1 MTPTENL
8 REQHTRAIATL
19 GEVSCE
25 VSAYRAVDDDAL
37 LEFARMCAAQQRMIG
52 AAAAVIAGEIARR
65 SAASLGSAGL
75 AQRTGY
81 RTAENL
87 VRATTGQTGRQSAAS
102 IHIGRLTQEAA
113 DLGTLDPETG
123 LPAVCPHPWLATV
136 AEAVVSGSMSVSA
149 AESLTSGLGGPT
161 ANVSEGDLASAAEVL
176 CSESASLDA
185 DRLFRRARALRDA
198 LDESGIADREAE
210 RRNARSLRLIRRPDG
225 MARLSWAMDPETAA
239 HVGELFDRA
248 TSPRRGGPRFIGG
261 EDGDLAGRITADT
274 RTTEQLASDV
284 FLELLRQG
292 SAADS
297 SRLLASGAPVLRL
310 LVSQS
315 ALDAR
320 AGHGRIE
327 GHPDPVSLETV
338 ERIACSG
345 AVIPVV
351 FGSDGQPLDVGRE
364 QRLFT
369 RRQRVAL
376 ATRDGGCRFPGCDR
390 PPSWTEAHHIRHWV
404 RDRGGSN
411 VSDGMLL
418 CRHHHLLCH
427 NNHWEIERHGSEYLL
442 IPPTDIDPAQTAMP
456 MPTKSEAL
464 RELVP
469 ETARR

>member
-1 MTPTENL
+1 
-8 REQHTRAIATL
+8 
-19 GEVSCE
+19 
-25 VSAYRAVDDDAL
+25 
-37 LEFARMCAAQQRMIG
+37 
-52 AAAAVIAGEIARR
+52 
-65 SAASLGSAGL
+65 
-75 AQRTGY
+75 
-81 RTAENL
+81 
-87 VRATTGQTGRQSAAS
+87 
-102 IHIGRLTQEAA
+102 
-113 DLGTLDPETG
+113 
-123 LPAVCPHPWLATV
+123 
-136 AEAVVSGSMSVSA
+136 
-149 AESLTSGLGGPT
+149 
-161 ANVSEGDLASAAEVL
+161 
-176 CSESASLDA
+176 
-185 DRLFRRARALRDA
+185 
-198 LDESGIADREAE
+198 
-210 RRNARSLRLIRRPDG
+210 
-225 MARLSWAMDPETAA
+225 MARLSWIMDPETAA

-248 TSPRRGGPRFIGG
+248 TSPRRGGPRLIGG
-261 EDGDLAGRITADT
+261 EDGDLAGRITTDT

-297 SRLLASGAPVLRL
+297 SQLLASGAPVLRL

-345 AVIPVV
+345 ALIPVV

-376 ATRDGGCRFPGCDR
+376 AARDGGCRFPGCDR

-427 NNHWEIERHGSEYLL
+427 NNHWEIERDGGEYLL
-442 IPPTDIDPAQTAMP
+442 IPPADIDPAQTAMP

-464 RELVP
+464 RELVA